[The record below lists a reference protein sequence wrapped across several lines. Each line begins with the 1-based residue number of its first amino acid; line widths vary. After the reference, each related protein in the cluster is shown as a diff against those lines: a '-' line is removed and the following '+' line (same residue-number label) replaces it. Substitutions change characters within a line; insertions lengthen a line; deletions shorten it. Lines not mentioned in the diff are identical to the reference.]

1 MLANDIA
8 SNNKTHKV
16 ALFVAL
22 VVVVVTVLVTVADNF
37 TLTADEYAFCFF
49 GGLVVGD
56 LVSWRR
62 RR

>member
-1 MLANDIA
+1 M
-8 SNNKTHKV
+8 

-37 TLTADEYAFCFF
+37 TLTADEYAFCF
-49 GGLVVGD
+49 LVVVVVMGD

-62 RR
+62 RRR